1 MICRLLRA
9 GTLEKKKKKRHKD
22 VNSSKQGSSSTDVLL
37 SCIKLLTVSLCGF
50 KFFVNLFLP
59 IPKAILFGY

>member
-9 GTLEKKKKKRHKD
+9 GTLAKKKKK

-37 SCIKLLTVSLCGF
+37 SCIKLLTASLCGF